1 MIRWLSLVRV
11 LTVTVSDPVKLGEG
25 MHAYIS
31 YKINTKTDD
40 PAFDYNSPSTEMPRK
55 CTISKS
61 TLMMRDLASAAHA
74 LAYLQ
79 HCPAAPDGTLLTPH
93 PLSIPMAAPG
103 FSVVRRY
110 SDFV

>member
-1 MIRWLSLVRV
+1 MASDAAAADAAPAAAAPPPAPSTEAATTAEAAV

-61 TLMMRDLASAAHA
+61 TLMML
-74 LAYLQ
+74 
-79 HCPAAPDGTLLTPH
+79 
-93 PLSIPMAAPG
+93 
-103 FSVVRRY
+103 
-110 SDFV
+110 